1 LADELDMAN
10 EKATALEREMQ
21 ALRARL
27 KEAERNARDG
37 VLSLQVCCRGMYDL
51 AVASPIASAIGQNNF
66 LCPGI

>member
-1 LADELDMAN
+1 LADELDLAN

-37 VLSLQVCCRGMYDL
+37 VLSLQVYCRGMYDQ
-51 AVASPIASAIGQNNF
+51 AVALPIASAIGRE
-66 LCPGI
+66 